1 MTYDFDLFV
10 IGAGSGGVRAARFAA
25 GFGAKVAVAESR
37 YLGGTC
43 VNVGCVPKKLLV
55 YGSHFADDF
64 EQAEG
69 FGWAAGKAQFD
80 WGKLIS
86 NKNREIER
94 LNGIYRKLLIN
105 SGVTILEGHARL
117 TDAHHV
123 EINGQRFSAERI
135 LIATGGWP
143 QIPDIPGREY
153 AITSNE
159 AFFLE
164 QLPKRVLVVGGG
176 YIAVEF
182 AGIFNGLGA
191 DTSLLYRG
199 DLFLRGFDKAVRTHL
214 VQELTKRGL
223 QLEFNT
229 DIVQIDKQSDGS
241 LLATLNDGR
250 QLETDSIFY
259 ATGRRPMLDNLGLEN
274 TRVELNDKGYI
285 DVNDNFETREPSIL
299 ALGDVIGR
307 VQLTPVATAEG
318 MAVARRL
325 FKPEEYRPVDYRHI
339 PTAVFSQ
346 PNIGTVGLTEE
357 QALENGHNVTVF
369 ESRFKP
375 MKLTLT
381 DSSEQTLMK
390 LVVDAVTDRVLG
402 AHMVGPDAGDII
414 QGLAIALKAGAT
426 KRLFDE
432 TIGVHPTSAE
442 EFVTLRTPVSGR

>member
-69 FGWAAGKAQFD
+69 FGWTAGKAQFD
-80 WGKLIS
+80 WETLID

-94 LNGIYRKLLIN
+94 LNGIYRTLLVN
-105 SGVTILEGHARL
+105 SGVTLLEGHARL

-123 EINGQRFSAERI
+123 EINGQVFSAERI

-143 QIPDIPGREY
+143 QIPDIPGREH

-159 AFFLE
+159 AFFLK

-191 DTSLLYRG
+191 DTRLLYRG
-199 DLFLRGFDKAVRTHL
+199 DLFLRGFDKSVRVHL

-223 QLEFNT
+223 QLQFNT
-229 DIVQIDKQSDGS
+229 DIVRIDKLADGT

-250 QLETDSIFY
+250 QLEADSIFY

-274 TRVELNDKGYI
+274 TRVALNDKGYI

-325 FKPEEYRPVDYRHI
+325 FKPADYRPVDYRHI

-357 QALENGHNVTVF
+357 QALEQGHKVLIF

-381 DSSEQTLMK
+381 ESSEQTLMK
-390 LVVDAVTDRVLG
+390 LVVDAHTDRVLG

-442 EFVTLRTPVSGR
+442 EFVTLRTPVAN

>member
-25 GFGAKVAVAESR
+25 GFGARVAVAESR

-69 FGWAAGKAQFD
+69 FGWTAGRAQFD
-80 WGKLIS
+80 WEKLIS

-94 LNGIYRKLLIN
+94 LNGIYRKLLVN
-105 SGVTILEGHARL
+105 SGVTLLEGHARL
-117 TDAHHV
+117 ADAHHV

-143 QIPDIPGREY
+143 QIPEIPGREHT
-153 AITSNE
+153 ITSNE
-159 AFFLE
+159 AFFLK

-191 DTSLLYRG
+191 DTTLLYRG
-199 DLFLRGFDKAVRTHL
+199 DLFLRGFDKSVRTHL
-214 VQELTKRGL
+214 VEELTKRGL
-223 QLEFNT
+223 QLQFNT
-229 DIVQIDKQSDGS
+229 DIVRIDKQSDSS

-250 QLETDSIFY
+250 QLEADSIFY

-274 TRVELNDKGYI
+274 TRVELNERGYI
-285 DVNDNFETREPSIL
+285 DVNDNFETHEPSIL

-325 FKPEEYRPVDYRHI
+325 FKPEQYRPVDYRHI

-357 QALENGHNVTVF
+357 QALENGHKVVVF

-381 DSSEQTLMK
+381 ESSEQTLMK
-390 LVVDAVTDRVLG
+390 LVVDARTDRVLG

-442 EFVTLRTPVSGR
+442 EFVTLRTPVSGP